1 MVVHNPNNWHWV
13 DKNCIDWAK
22 KYFQEKLVGL
32 TTGEST
38 DELYAEI
45 TKLSS
50 LEGDCEVN
58 QRKGKVISLFDLKL
72 NVGIAGHVGEN
83 KLEGSITVPEVAFD
97 SDPED
102 YQFDISIFKETSKLF
117 EIKPVI
123 REKLI
128 PQLRDIFSNFG
139 KQLLLTHGND
149 IQVSSDKVTSKFTK
163 ANQQSSFSTS
173 GSTKED
179 ANKDS
184 ATGNTSTANAS
195 SSTKAAVTSSETQQ
209 KNSGNAAKYNTTKV
223 HLESSFQVPAI
234 ELYNTFIDKRRI
246 EAWSRS
252 PIQPEA
258 NTGDFSGST
267 LQLNDAFK
275 LFGGN
280 ITMKFLSG
288 EPGKKIVF
296 QWRLND
302 WKQGHYSELSLEFH
316 ESQEYHETK
325 LVVNWSGIP
334 VGEEDRVRGNF
345 EEYYIRSIKVTFGFG
360 AIL

>member
-22 KYFQEKLVGL
+22 KYFEERLVGL
-32 TTGEST
+32 ATGEAT
-38 DELYAEI
+38 EALYARI
-45 TKLSS
+45 SKLSS

-72 NVGIAGHVGEN
+72 NLGIKGHVNDE
-83 KLEGSITVPEVAFD
+83 KWEGSITIPEVAFD

-102 YQFDISIFKETSKLF
+102 YQFDISIFKENSKLS

-139 KQLLLTHGND
+139 KELLLTHAND
-149 IQVSSDKVTSKFTK
+149 IQVSSDKVTSEFTK
-163 ANQQSSFSTS
+163 SNQQSSFQNVASAGTPLK
-173 GSTKED
+173 KESSSSS
-179 ANKDS
+179 S
-184 ATGNTSTANAS
+184 AAGGKKSETS
-195 SSTKAAVTSSETQQ
+195 SSTGDSSQKAS
-209 KNSGNAAKYNTTKV
+209 NSNTPKYNTTKL
-223 HLESSFQVPAI
+223 HLESSFQVPAV
-234 ELYNTFIDKRRI
+234 ELYNTFIEKPRI

-252 PIQPEA
+252 PIQPDPSS
-258 NTGDFSGST
+258 GKLGSGSK
-267 LQLNDAFK
+267 LELNDTFK

-280 ITMKFLSG
+280 ITMKLISG
-288 EPGKKIVF
+288 EPGKNLVF
-296 QWRLND
+296 DWRLNE
-302 WKQGHYSELSLEFH
+302 WKQGHYSQLSMEFH

-325 LVVNWSGIP
+325 LIVNWSGIP
-334 VGEEDRVRGNF
+334 IGEEDKARGNF
-345 EEYYIRSIKVTFGFG
+345 EEYYIRSIKLTFGFG